1 MSKESEDRQAKI
13 KSLTTWVGPKLIQ
26 IRELECNIEVQKVMN
41 RQIKEN
47 VENNFYIHQKEKE
60 IKEQQN
66 TPNKQLKELELERLK
81 RDLESGYYEKKAA
94 LELENL
100 EVLYRLEQDA
110 LEDIKKKIKL
120 MERNHK
126 DADSNSNN

>member
-81 RDLESGYYEKKAA
+81 RDLESGFYEKKAA

>member
-13 KSLTTWVGPKLIQ
+13 QNLKTWIGPKLIQ

-81 RDLESGYYEKKAA
+81 RDLESGFYEKKAA